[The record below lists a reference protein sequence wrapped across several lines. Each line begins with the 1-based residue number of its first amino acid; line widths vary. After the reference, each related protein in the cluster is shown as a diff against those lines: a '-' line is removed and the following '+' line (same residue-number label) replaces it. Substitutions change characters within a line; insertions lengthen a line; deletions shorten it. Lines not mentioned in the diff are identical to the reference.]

1 MSRRPN
7 WSPTASIL
15 FSRTAHLPARVVHL
29 GTSHVSLE
37 GMGVDLRRGPGLTA
51 RETSSSAAA
60 GYEISKVKYDKGL
73 YAQCKQTTSTGS
85 SDTADYQ
92 MAGRPR
98 EEIDYF

>member
-1 MSRRPN
+1 MVSVN
-7 WSPTASIL
+7 LSYLILL
-15 FSRTAHLPARVVHL
+15 FSVQIIK
-29 GTSHVSLE
+29 
-37 GMGVDLRRGPGLTA
+37 
-51 RETSSSAAA
+51 AA